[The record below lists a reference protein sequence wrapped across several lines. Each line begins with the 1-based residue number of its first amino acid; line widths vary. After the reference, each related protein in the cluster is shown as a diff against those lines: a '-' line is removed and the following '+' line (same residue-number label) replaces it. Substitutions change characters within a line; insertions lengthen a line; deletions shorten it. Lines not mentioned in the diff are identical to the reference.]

1 MRVGLLAFPPAARW
15 PELDGA
21 VPGWSA
27 AGAGHVRG
35 RDEQDQPAAQ
45 PPAECFAGQAAHPRT
60 ATSSGARR
68 CSSVRPAEPGGA
80 VVMTGWSLAALDRLP
95 PVRWR
100 WHTTRGSPSVIT
112 SLPGKAQWRSSAGMR
127 ACGTVVSCS
136 GRSTARA
143 VRSAASAHR
152 RSSAQPRRSPR
163 TNSTQP
169 RRPAVTSSRHA
180 PWERRRASRSA
191 ASMGSSVGQVSRS
204 TGKDRNRPVASTS
217 ASQLRC
223 SRTTSTAGAGVLFVP
238 ASSHGLQ
245 SRHPEHDRDRKAVRL
260 RVGVAA
266 RGGGQL
272 ASPVVW

>member
-112 SLPGKAQWRSSAGMR
+112 SLPGKAQWRSSAGTR
-127 ACGTVVSCS
+127 ACGAVVSCS

-180 PWERRRASRSA
+180 PWERGRRGRPRRWVQASARSPAAPARTGTGRWPRPARASCGAHGPRRRLGPVSSSYLRHRTASSRGTPNTTATGKRCGCRSA
-191 ASMGSSVGQVSRS
+191 
-204 TGKDRNRPVASTS
+204 
-217 ASQLRC
+217 
-223 SRTTSTAGAGVLFVP
+223 
-238 ASSHGLQ
+238 
-245 SRHPEHDRDRKAVRL
+245 
-260 RVGVAA
+260 
-266 RGGGQL
+266 
-272 ASPVVW
+272 

>member
-80 VVMTGWSLAALDRLP
+80 VIMTGWSLAALDRLP

-100 WHTTRGSPSVIT
+100 WHTTRDVIT
-112 SLPGKAQWRSSAGMR
+112 SLPGKTQWRSSAGMR

-163 TNSTQP
+163 MNSTQP

-245 SRHPEHDRDRKAVRL
+245 SRHPEHDRARKAVRL